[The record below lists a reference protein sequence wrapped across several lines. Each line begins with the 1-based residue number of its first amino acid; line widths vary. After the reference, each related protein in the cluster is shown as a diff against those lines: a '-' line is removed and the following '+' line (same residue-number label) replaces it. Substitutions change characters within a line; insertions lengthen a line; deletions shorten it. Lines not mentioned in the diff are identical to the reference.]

1 MPQVPYAYTQH
12 AVTVRALEARCGFK
26 IQLLE
31 QHRDRDPVEDVAA
44 QLAPVLASGQ
54 PVTLYAVLPLDKAV
68 ELKERYPQIRLVLM
82 QLDGKVVEKITGQP
96 YDPKREYPP
105 EVVVQ
110 ALKLIEVQSG
120 SVKYVPALDVMLREL
135 AESGIKRVAIFND
148 VMREAVKKY
157 AETAGIRGLEFV
169 KTCNNDAS
177 CIEVNPLG
185 AKSGWRVSF
194 PGTAGKLSAEQMV
207 EMFAQKLARVYH
219 VEVKAQEV
227 QPCQ

>member
-1 MPQVPYAYTQH
+1 MPQVPRYAYTQH
-12 AVTVRALEARCGFK
+12 AVTVRALEAQCGFK

-31 QHRDRDPVEDVAA
+31 QHRDRDPVEDIVS
-44 QLAPVLASGQ
+44 QLAPALASGQ
-54 PVTLYAVLPLDKAV
+54 PITLYAVLPLDKAI
-68 ELKERYPQIRLVLM
+68 ELKKMYPQIRLILM
-82 QLDGKVVEKITGQP
+82 QLDGKIVEKITGQP

-110 ALKLIEVQSG
+110 ALKLIEVQDG
-120 SVKYVPALDVMLREL
+120 NVRYVPTLADMLSEL
-135 AESGIKRVAIFND
+135 AKGSIKKVVIFND

-157 AETAGIRGLEFV
+157 AEMTGVKGLEFV
-169 KTCNNDAS
+169 KTCNNAS
-177 CIEVNPLG
+177 CIEINPLG
-185 AKSGWRVSF
+185 MKNGWRVSF

-207 EMFAQKLARVYH
+207 EMFVQKLARVYY